1 MIAAAIQQ
9 QTARK
14 LRITSRNYVKFASQD
29 KHVLLSLSRPCFKLF
44 QETACSTALHTLRRN
59 LSVQC
64 DALQQ
69 SAADAQQ
76 ASIESIWHK
85 RSPGLAL
92 WRTSAPQRR
101 MQAISGVVSRTDQGS
116 PVCLV
121 QRESGETEPAKAETS
136 RSRRWTL
143 VKRHLVSLVSACYAS
158 KLFLKGGRLSSYQP
172 IVVVKK
178 SLLTRRAYRLGSS
191 IHWTEPNSHLCSTC
205 IMHALLGGTGR
216 DI

>member
-143 VKRHLVSLVSACYAS
+143 VKRHLVSLVSACSAF

-172 IVVVKK
+172 SINLDFLR
-178 SLLTRRAYRLGSS
+178 SILL
-191 IHWTEPNSHLCSTC
+191 
-205 IMHALLGGTGR
+205 HAG
-216 DI
+216 IK